1 MSDQIVSWI
10 RTVVP
15 AAIAAGLT
23 LLAKRTGVVVDDDTS
38 QALTLGVVGVVL
50 AIYYPAVRWAEA
62 RVPAVG
68 WLLGVARAPS
78 YDPTVALTGHVDP
91 GPTVYTH
98 SQIAAAIEA
107 SDGDL
112 RRFQW
117 VLDEDVWP

>member
-1 MSDQIVSWI
+1 MSDQIVSWV

-23 LLAKRTGVVVDDDTS
+23 LLAKHTGVVVDDDTS

-50 AIYYPAVRWAEA
+50 AVYYPAVRWAER

-68 WLLGVARAPS
+68 WLLGVAKAPT
-78 YDPTVALTGHVDP
+78 YAPTVALTGHVDP

-98 SQIAAAIEA
+98 AQIAAAIDR
-107 SDGDL
+107 SGGDL
-112 RRFQW
+112 RRFQAI
-117 VLDEDVWP
+117 LDKRA